1 MVLTSHSME
10 ECEALCH
17 RAGIMVAGKL
27 RCLGPIQRLKSEH
40 GAGYS
45 LDLRVGGDGAIDT
58 VRGLIERRV
67 PDATLKE
74 ECATRLRYGLPSS
87 AVASVF
93 ALLEDKSN
101 EGLVQ
106 DYQLGQTTLEE
117 VFLRFAE
124 GVRRTNKA
132 SVGGDGKRLMRC
144 CSPSSQPARYL
155 STTNPA
161 FGPF

>member
-1 MVLTSHSME
+1 MVLLDEPSTGMDPTSRRQLWGVLQSTCRGRAVVLTSHSME

-45 LDLRVGGDGAIDT
+45 LDLRVGGDGAIDA
-58 VRGLIERRV
+58 VRKLIERRV

-101 EGLVQ
+101 DGLVQ

-124 GVRRTNKA
+124 G
-132 SVGGDGKRLMRC
+132 GEEDE
-144 CSPSSQPARYL
+144 
-155 STTNPA
+155 
-161 FGPF
+161 

>member
-1 MVLTSHSME
+1 MPPTSPKLEVLATNVLDDRRFE
-10 ECEALCH
+10 EAARRIDDVLEIDPNHREALCH

-45 LDLRVGGDGAIDT
+45 LDLRVGGDGAIDA
-58 VRGLIERRV
+58 VRKLIERRV

-124 GVRRTNKA
+124 G
-132 SVGGDGKRLMRC
+132 GEEDE
-144 CSPSSQPARYL
+144 
-155 STTNPA
+155 
-161 FGPF
+161 